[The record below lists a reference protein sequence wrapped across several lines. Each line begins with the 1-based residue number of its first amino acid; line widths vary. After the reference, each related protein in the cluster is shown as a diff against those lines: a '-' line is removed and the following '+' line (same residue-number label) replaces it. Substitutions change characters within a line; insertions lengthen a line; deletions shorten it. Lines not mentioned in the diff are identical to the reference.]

1 MCGISAI
8 YRFTKIS
15 DDDLLKLKKMNRQ
28 MSYRGPDGEGYW
40 NDETCAFAHTR
51 LSIIGLSNGAQPL
64 FNEDK
69 SIALICNGEI
79 YNYKELRVRLND
91 IGHRFNTD
99 SDSEV
104 IIHLYEEYGED
115 CVKELLGMFAFCLYD
130 MKRQKM
136 FAARDR
142 LGEKTLYFSQLPTGV
157 VLSTELKAIL
167 SHYINKPQ
175 LNIHSIA
182 EAVRYNY
189 PLNLR
194 DTFIEQIKRL
204 QAGEYVTVDESGVV
218 IKRYWTYSHKPVL
231 SVTKEEAKNEIL
243 RLMRDSVEKCLQSE
257 VPVAVLLSGGIDS
270 TAIAKMARDTGREIH
285 VISAGYVGNHAV
297 DERCVAR
304 EFAQNNGLVYHEVE
318 LDANAFKDIFNEEYA
333 YLDDMAFDVS
343 SMSQYALY
351 KKAKELGFKVL
362 LSGLGGDELF
372 FGYPSCNKLAQSIL
386 MRKQHLDLFPWKNK
400 HFDYLRFLLKNWKYI
415 LYAGYPNK
423 IDDSSWV
430 DWTYKDYIK
439 FAKDGSTTFNSV
451 EYNFA
456 DCDVHQSFSSDATID
471 TIYDLEIHT
480 FMNTLCLYLADR
492 LGMANSLE
500 VRCPLLDYRLVD
512 YVSHLPINIRY
523 DNTPKGF
530 YKYCLQGI
538 VPDEILYAPKR
549 GFTPPF
555 DFIYEM
561 NDEYTYKKLRS
572 SHKFF
577 NSTAADLLLSK
588 LLNV

>member
-1 MCGISAI
+1 MCGISAL
-8 YRFTKIS
+8 YKFTRIS
-15 DDDLLKLKKMNRQ
+15 DDDLLRIEAMNRQ

-40 NDETCAFAHTR
+40 HDETCAFAHTR
-51 LSIIGLSNGAQPL
+51 LSIIGVSDGSQPL

-79 YNYKELRVRLND
+79 YNYKELRIRLEGL
-91 IGHRFNTD
+91 GHRFYTH

-104 IIHLYEEYGED
+104 IIHLYEESGVD
-115 CVKELLGMFAFCLYD
+115 CVNDLLGMFAFCLYD
-130 MKRQKM
+130 VKNKRM

-142 LGEKTLYFSQLPTGV
+142 LGEKTLYYSQLPTGV
-157 VLSTELKAIL
+157 VISTELKAIL
-167 SHYINKPQ
+167 HQYVSNPQ
-175 LNIHSIA
+175 LNAHAVA
-182 EAVRYNY
+182 EAIRYNY
-189 PLNLR
+189 PLDIRN
-194 DTFIEQIKRL
+194 TFVEQIKRL
-204 QAGEYVTVDESGVV
+204 LAGEYLVVDENG
-218 IKRYWTYSHKPVL
+218 IKITKYWTYNHKPVCPV
-231 SVTKEEAKNEIL
+231 SKEDAKHEIL

-270 TAIAKMARDTGREIH
+270 TAIAKMAKETGREIH
-285 VISAGYVGNHAV
+285 VISAGYTGKHSV
-297 DERCVAR
+297 DERSVAR
-304 EFAQNNGLVYHEVE
+304 KFAQQNGLVYHEVE
-318 LDANAFKDIFNEEYA
+318 LDAKDFKDIFDKEYE

-343 SMSQYALY
+343 SMSQFALY
-351 KKAKELGFKVL
+351 SKAKDLGFKVL

-372 FGYPSCNKLAQSIL
+372 FGYPVCNKLAQSIFL
-386 MRKQHLDLFPWKNK
+386 RKQHLDLFPWKNK

-430 DWTYKDYIK
+430 DWTYKDYVK
-439 FAKDGSTTFNSV
+439 FAQNGAITFNAV

-471 TIYDLEIHT
+471 TIYDLQIHT

-512 YVSHLPINIRY
+512 YVSHLPLDIKY
-523 DNTPKGF
+523 DGSPKGF

-561 NDEYTYKKLRS
+561 NDEYTYKVISS

-588 LLNV
+588 LFNV